1 MLTTT
6 YALVAI
12 SLEQKNANSMLM
24 KLQNKIMRSNWNN
37 ATIFDLC
44 DLKSAFKQLIQ
55 FDKYCRSRKIEAYI
69 IPAIRRVSIE
79 TDALLDE
86 LESLSSLGLRMIRS
100 LYEQIQLTIKKG
112 IVNADTF
119 FSSMECYCQSLRK
132 RLAKEEQEL
141 LPVAERILSFD
152 QWFAIAVECLS
163 DEENGQNYK
172 LPLTIDE
179 QDIDFMEPMRP
190 YIEIREIGE
199 IELLVKQNNSRYSA
213 V

>member
-12 SLEQKNANSMLM
+12 SLEQKNARSMLT

-37 ATIFDLC
+37 AVIFDLC
-44 DLKSAFKQLIQ
+44 DLKAAFKQLVQ
-55 FDKYCRSRKIEAYI
+55 FDKYCRARKIEAYI
-69 IPAIRRVSIE
+69 IPAIRRASIE
-79 TDALLDE
+79 IDALLDE
-86 LESLSSLGLRMIRS
+86 LENLSAQGLRMIRS

-112 IVNADTF
+112 VVNADTF
-119 FSSMECYCQSLRK
+119 FSSMECYCQNLRK

-152 QWFAIAVECLS
+152 QWFAVAVECLS

-172 LPLTIDE
+172 LPITLEE
-179 QDIDFMEPMRP
+179 QDIYFTESMQLYLEKSD
-190 YIEIREIGE
+190 IEMSE
-199 IELLVKQNNSRYSA
+199 VPNNYRYSA